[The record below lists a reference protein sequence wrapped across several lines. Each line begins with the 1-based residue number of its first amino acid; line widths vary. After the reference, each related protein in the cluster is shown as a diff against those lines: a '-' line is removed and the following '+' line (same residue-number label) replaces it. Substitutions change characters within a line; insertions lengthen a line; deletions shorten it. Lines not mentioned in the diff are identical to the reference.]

1 MQLRTVAR
9 EAPERLCIV
18 QKSAKARKLC
28 RELFPN
34 RRRPI
39 LTSKA

>member
-1 MQLRTVAR
+1 MPLRTVAR
-9 EAPERLCIV
+9 EAPERLGII
-18 QKSAKARKLC
+18 QKRQGRELC